1 MDPLLKG
8 LVRGVVLLVAALAL
22 TYALA
27 TLLQNGRVRVFDAGY
42 APDREANVDRYGYP
56 TK

>member
-8 LVRGVVLLVAALAL
+8 LVRGMVLIVAALAL

-27 TLLQNGRVRVFDAGY
+27 TLLQNGKVRVFDASY

-56 TK
+56 IK